1 VKHAQLWSVALLAAF
16 AGCVKRVPT
25 ENTTIVFTAKHI
37 HTLDPAHP
45 EAEALA
51 WTRGQIVAVGTK
63 REVIAAAGDDYVV
76 EDFPES
82 TIVPGFSDAHVEL
95 GLPPK
100 VTDEERAA
108 HLKSGL
114 ERWARQGFTQIQL
127 FGVDLR
133 TLRFL
138 QSWDMLGVLPTRLY
152 VVTKDDPE
160 LILGLGT
167 FIGRHVENRA
177 TQVTSPSHLHELVE
191 RGFQISGPVDLVK
204 SLEGRNRV
212 EFAEGEVPENLVTI
226 VQPGKAGR
234 AVGGD
239 GVPPLEVLAKHREAL
254 AQMTSGAAYA
264 AQAETKRGQLKAGF
278 DADFVVLPVDPMTD
292 APEKLRDARV
302 QVTVVGGVDVYR
314 PR

>member
-1 VKHAQLWSVALLAAF
+1 MNYAFGCFALVAALS
-16 AGCVKRVPT
+16 GCVKKVPT

-37 HTLDPAHP
+37 HTLDPARP
-45 EAEALA
+45 SAEALA

-82 TIVPGFSDAHVEL
+82 TIVPGFNDAHVEL
-95 GLPPK
+95 GLPPQ
-100 VTDEERAA
+100 VTDEERAS

-160 LILGLGT
+160 LILGLGV
-167 FIGRHVENRA
+167 FVGRHVENRA
-177 TQVTSPSHLHELVE
+177 VQVTSASHLKELVD
-191 RGFQISGPVDLVK
+191 RGFQISGPLDLVK

-212 EFAEGEVPENLVTI
+212 EFAEGEVPDGI
-226 VQPGKAGR
+226 VGIVKPGKTGR

-239 GVPPLEVLAKHREAL
+239 GVPPLELLAAHRDAL

-264 AQAETKRGQLKAGF
+264 SQSETKRGQLKAGF
-278 DADFVVLPVDPMTD
+278 DADFVVLPVDPLSD
-292 APEKLRDARV
+292 APGKVRDSHP

-314 PR
+314 SK